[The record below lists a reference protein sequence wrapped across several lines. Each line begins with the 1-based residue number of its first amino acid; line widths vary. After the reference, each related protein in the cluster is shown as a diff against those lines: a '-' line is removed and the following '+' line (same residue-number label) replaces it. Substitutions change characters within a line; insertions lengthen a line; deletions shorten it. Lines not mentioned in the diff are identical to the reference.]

1 VVEPTDLLGT
11 WQLERRIV
19 TRDGERRQF
28 GRVRGTL
35 TLTPDGDAVGWHERG
50 TLSWNGRQLAVTRLL
65 RVVRRDDGWMV
76 CFDHGG
82 DFHPWRPGAPVVHPC
97 RADTYCGLV
106 DVDDACSQLR
116 VLWDVTGP
124 AKDHRFFTRCTRT
137 PR

>member
-11 WQLERRIV
+11 WRLARRIV
-19 TRDGERRQF
+19 TRDGGRRQF
-28 GRVRGTL
+28 GQVHGTL
-35 TLTPDGDAVGWHERG
+35 TLTPGPGTVEWHERG
-50 TLSWNGRQLAVTRLL
+50 TLSWNGQHLAVTRSL

-82 DFHPWRPGAPVVHPC
+82 EFHPWRPGAPVVHPC

-106 DVDDACSQLR
+106 DVDDARGQLR

-124 AKDHRFFTRCTRT
+124 DKDRRLFTRCTRT
-137 PR
+137 LR